1 MERNREHYRKLPGR
15 RRGIL
20 FGSSVWLGSDHLLL
34 VTSARFRENY
44 RRFYFRDI
52 QAIVTAD
59 ARRFHISTR
68 SALIAV
74 PWLFALAVINGME
87 HGSGSKLTWIWWTVS
102 AALVL
107 IWACFSAFRSC
118 RCRIYTAVSSEEL
131 PSLYRTWT
139 ARRFLEKVEPYL
151 AQAQGVIEG
160 NWAETVEDKQIGPL
174 PEGRIGL
181 TMPGALG
188 PMAPPPASA
197 STARTPVSFLFVASL
212 CLGSL
217 AELLTLGASANVGR
231 WVLLGFLLLQ
241 LAAAVAV
248 LVQNYL
254 GKLRASLRNLAIVA
268 LASIGVWYYGV
279 QMGVGMAAAFQN
291 AGRSDG
297 PRVVQPQIQPLAG
310 LDYPL
315 ARGVAGGMCLLL
327 GLAGVVLLLRGERP
341 TEEKVSFNV

>member
-20 FGSSVWLGSDHLLL
+20 FGSSVWMGSDHLLL
-34 VTSARFRENY
+34 VTSARFRESY

-52 QAIVTAD
+52 QAIVTAE

-68 SALIAV
+68 SALIGFL
-74 PWLFALAVINGME
+74 WTWFLGFANLNGNAPA
-87 HGSGSKLTWIWWTVS
+87 GVRWVANLGAILLVFVWAYQS
-102 AALVL
+102 AK
-107 IWACFSAFRSC
+107 CSC
-118 RCRIYTAVSSEEL
+118 RCRIYTAVSSEDL

-151 AQAQGVIEG
+151 AQAQGVMEG
-160 NWAETVEDKQIGPL
+160 NWAEAVEDKQIGPL

-181 TMPGALG
+181 TMPGALA

-197 STARTPVSFLFVASL
+197 NTARTPVSFLFVASL

-217 AELLTLGASANVGR
+217 AELLTLGVSATAGR

-241 LAAAVAV
+241 LVAAVAV

-291 AGRSDG
+291 ASRSHG
-297 PRVVQPQIQPLAG
+297 PRVVQPQVQPLAG

-315 ARGVAGGMCLLL
+315 ARGTAGGISLLL
-327 GLAGVVLLLRGERP
+327 GLAGVILLLRGERP